1 MVKFDGISKHLQTKR
16 NEILHFFTSFD
27 NIWVYVHRTQIFVRR
42 SECEISATF
51 FYTFKHDVSIAF
63 IDRYQISFYWEV
75 YGTKYIS

>member
-51 FYTFKHDVSIAF
+51 FHI
-63 IDRYQISFYWEV
+63 
-75 YGTKYIS
+75 